1 MIVVRRIRPGE
12 ADALRAVRLAALA
25 ESPSAFGST
34 HAEESTLTAEEWTGR
49 ARAGSDGSER
59 AMFFA
64 VADGEIVG
72 LAGGYRLGPAS
83 GVVELVSMWTDP
95 TARRGGAGRLLIDA
109 VLGWAKACGAGEVQL
124 WVTRGNTA
132 AETLYRAVGF
142 TETGDYQPLPSDPCR
157 EETRMTIAL

>member
-1 MIVVRRIRPGE
+1 
-12 ADALRAVRLAALA
+12 
-25 ESPSAFGST
+25 
-34 HAEESTLTAEEWTGR
+34 
-49 ARAGSDGSER
+49 
-59 AMFFA
+59 MFFA

-95 TARRGGAGRLLIDA
+95 TVRRSGAGRLLIDA

-157 EETRMTIAL
+157 EETRMTMAL